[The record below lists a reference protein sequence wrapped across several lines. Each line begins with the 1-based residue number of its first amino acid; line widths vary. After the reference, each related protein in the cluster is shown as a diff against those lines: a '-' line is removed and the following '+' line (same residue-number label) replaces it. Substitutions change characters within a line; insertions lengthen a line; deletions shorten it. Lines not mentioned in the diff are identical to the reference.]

1 MWVKGKWSECG
12 NNCPTFR
19 HNGVEIDRPEATN
32 YDGLDFLDF
41 FLIGVESSHSNSNE
55 DRKFQLF
62 YAASTKYRLEGCT
75 WSTESLNHQTLQV
88 PSSGQQTTWG
98 IKNIKLLIK

>member
-1 MWVKGKWSECG
+1 MTILYSLLFDTLE
-12 NNCPTFR
+12 TL
-19 HNGVEIDRPEATN
+19 
-32 YDGLDFLDF
+32 DGLDWRNF

>member
-1 MWVKGKWSECG
+1 MWFKGSWSECG
-12 NNCPTFR
+12 NSCPTFR
-19 HNGVEIDRPEATN
+19 HNGVEIDRPDASN
-32 YDGLDFLDF
+32 YDGLDNRNF
-41 FLIGVESSHSNSNE
+41 FLIGVESSHSTDKD

-62 YAASTKYRLEGCT
+62 YAASTKYHLKGCT
-75 WSTESLNHQTLQV
+75 WSTESLNYQKLQV

>member
-1 MWVKGKWSECG
+1 MTIQYSLLFD
-12 NNCPTFR
+12 TLD
-19 HNGVEIDRPEATN
+19 IDWTLG
-32 YDGLDFLDF
+32 YDGLDWRNF
-41 FLIGVESSHSNSNE
+41 FLIGVESSHSNTHE

-62 YAASTKYRLEGCT
+62 YAASTKYHLEGCT
-75 WSTESLNHQTLQV
+75 WSTESLNHETLQV